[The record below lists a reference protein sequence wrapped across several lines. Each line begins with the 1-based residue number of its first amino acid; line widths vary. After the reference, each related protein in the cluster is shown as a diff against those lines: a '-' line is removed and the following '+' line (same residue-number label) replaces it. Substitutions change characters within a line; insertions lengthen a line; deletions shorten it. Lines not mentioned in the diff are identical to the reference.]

1 MVTLVHIM
9 WLKRIHH
16 TLEPI
21 IAAYSLILT
30 FLTGISYL
38 TLLTAALLLCCLKG
52 QEDWTETKMQGWTLL
67 SHSLLCV
74 QYCYSSRWIEEI
86 WSLANTTRQKSPS
99 SKRKCPDLFKINWTT
114 KAVSKDLLSQKYRTP
129 LKTTWCN
136 TVSASYFMC
145 YHCLVIF

>member
-67 SHSLLCV
+67 LHSRLCV
-74 QYCYSSRWIEEI
+74 QCCYSSRWIEEI
-86 WSLANTTRQKSPS
+86 WSLANTARQKSPS
-99 SKRKCPDLFKINWTT
+99 SKKNVLMCLKWTEQLNQWARTFFHTNLGHHSRQPDLIWHQLHILCT
-114 KAVSKDLLSQKYRTP
+114 S
-129 LKTTWCN
+129 
-136 TVSASYFMC
+136 TV
-145 YHCLVIF
+145 